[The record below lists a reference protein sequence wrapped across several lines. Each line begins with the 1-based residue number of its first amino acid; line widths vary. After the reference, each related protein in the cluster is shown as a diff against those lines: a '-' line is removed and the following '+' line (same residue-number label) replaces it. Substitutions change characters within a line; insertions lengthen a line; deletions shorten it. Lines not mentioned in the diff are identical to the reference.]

1 MLRAWAA
8 TNDLPFVRCL
18 AVATET
24 RLETILEEA
33 AQHDLILMAGAE
45 EYSLSK
51 KLFGS
56 LADDVANRCAL
67 PMLIIYGSSTN
78 DK

>member
-1 MLRAWAA
+1 H
-8 TNDLPFVRCL
+8 LPFVRCL

-33 AQHDLILMAGAE
+33 PQHDLLLMAGAE
-45 EYSLSK
+45 GYTLPK

-56 LADDVANRCAL
+56 LADDVAERSVR
-67 PMLIIYGSSTN
+67 PMLIVYGSAVSNKPESVTA
-78 DK
+78 